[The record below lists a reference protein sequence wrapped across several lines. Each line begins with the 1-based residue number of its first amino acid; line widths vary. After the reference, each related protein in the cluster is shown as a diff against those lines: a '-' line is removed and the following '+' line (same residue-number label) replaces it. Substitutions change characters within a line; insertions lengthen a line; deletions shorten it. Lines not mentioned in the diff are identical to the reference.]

1 MSDSTSRM
9 RPRYPL
15 KSSPDVLEAALMQW
29 SGCRF
34 DVKTVTILV
43 RALTIAKQAHAGQ
56 VRDDGTPYIAH
67 PLRVALSLAQEF
79 DVDDPE
85 LLCAALLHDA
95 VEDAAHLTAAQIEQD
110 FGPRVGH
117 IVQLLTKPSDPTLGR
132 AEVNRIYFGRLAQ
145 ADEDCKLVKLADKLD
160 NLRDAVNAPD
170 PAKRRRT
177 AEEAQKFYLVLAQ
190 GLEDSLQRQRVLD
203 RMNQAVD
210 EIIHLSDG

>member
-1 MSDSTSRM
+1 MSDPISRM
-9 RPRYPL
+9 QSSYPL
-15 KSSPDVLEAALMQW
+15 VSSSSDELEVALMEW
-29 SGCRF
+29 SGYHLA
-34 DVKTVTILV
+34 VESVPTLVQAMTVA
-43 RALTIAKQAHAGQ
+43 RQAHNGQ

-79 DVDDPE
+79 DVDDPD

-132 AEVNRIYFGRLAQ
+132 AEINRIYFGRLAQ

-160 NLRDAVNAPD
+160 NLRDAVNSPNLT
-170 PAKRRRT
+170 KRRRT
-177 AEEAQKFYLVLAQ
+177 AEEAQKFYLALAQ
-190 GLEDSLQRQRVLD
+190 GLEDALRRQRVLE
-203 RMNQAVD
+203 RINQALD
-210 EIIHLSDG
+210 EIIAASD

>member
-1 MSDSTSRM
+1 M
-9 RPRYPL
+9 
-15 KSSPDVLEAALMQW
+15 EW
-29 SGCRF
+29 SGRRL
-34 DVKTVTILV
+34 DAESVTILG
-43 RALTIAKQAHAGQ
+43 RALAVARQAHAGQ

-67 PLRVALSLAQEF
+67 PFRVALSLAKEF

-117 IVQLLTKPSDPTLGR
+117 IVQQLTKPSDPTLGR

-160 NLRDAVNAPD
+160 NLRDALNAPD

-177 AEEAQKFYLVLAQ
+177 AEEAQQFYLVLAQ
-190 GLEDSLQRQRVLD
+190 DLEDSFQRQRVLE